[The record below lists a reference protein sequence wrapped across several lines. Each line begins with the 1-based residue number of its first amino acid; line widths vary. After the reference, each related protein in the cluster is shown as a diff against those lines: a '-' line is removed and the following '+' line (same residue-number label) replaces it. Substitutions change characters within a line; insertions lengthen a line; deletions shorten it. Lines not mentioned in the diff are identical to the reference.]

1 VRDPREGM
9 TPDGLIVTGVD
20 RAHVPAA
27 YEPALADA
35 VRRTGPG
42 ESLYVYGSVATGMA
56 RVATSDVDLLAVGM
70 AAGRAESLSAGLS
83 AAHAALCREV
93 AVGVAQPADFLGVGD
108 EPYGNRVFL
117 RHYCV
122 WLSGPDLL
130 SGQMPFPADAR
141 AARGFNGDIARSL
154 HRWRSLTPR
163 TDPAQLGR
171 RVARK
176 TLFAVSGLVSVHD
189 TTWTT
194 DRLSA
199 ARRWGQVHPD
209 LAPGL
214 ADLARWSD
222 GRAPADEPALRAAL
236 DGVVSTVVA
245 QFDRSVGL
253 WDGPGD

>member
-1 VRDPREGM
+1 MRDPREGM

-20 RAHVPAA
+20 RARVPAA
-27 YEPALADA
+27 FEPVLADA
-35 VRRTGPG
+35 VRRTGTD

-56 RVATSDVDLLAVGM
+56 RVATSDVDLLVIGM
-70 AAGRAESLSAGLS
+70 TAARAQALSTALT
-83 AAHAALCREV
+83 ALHAARCREV
-93 AVGVAQPADFLGVGD
+93 AVGLAQPADFLGDDD
-108 EPYGNRVFL
+108 ESYGNRVFL
-117 RHYCV
+117 RHYCAWV
-122 WLSGPDLL
+122 SGPDRRCGLL
-130 SGQMPFPADAR
+130 PFRADAR

-154 HRWRSLTPR
+154 HRWQSIAPW

-189 TTWTT
+189 ATWTT

-199 ARRWGQVHPD
+199 VRRWAQVHPD

-214 ADLARWSD
+214 GDLAAWSE
-222 GRAPADEPALRAAL
+222 GRELPDQPRLLAAL
-236 DGVVSTVVA
+236 DGVVSTVVT

-253 WDGPGD
+253 WGSTPT